1 MVEGLGSVGRLHCI
15 IAGLV
20 LSAKISVGISHVCW
34 RKFLLHPY
42 FWLGQGDQ
50 PGYVLAGNIYS
61 LFRNPFVYGW
71 FSIAQTPFSSTL
83 PDYMR
88 LIFSIKRKKYN
99 SMISFFFSIDYAPS
113 VHGEWSTGSRKQLA
127 LQQSIEDDSFSRPV
141 PENRKG
147 CRLFINLVRR
157 HSG

>member
-15 IAGLV
+15 TAGLV

-34 RKFLLHPY
+34 RKILLHPY
-42 FWLGQGDQ
+42 FWLGQDDQ

-61 LFRNPFVYGW
+61 LFRGPFIYGW

-99 SMISFFFSIDYAPS
+99 SIISFFFSIDYAPS
-113 VHGEWSTGSRKQLA
+113 VHGEWSTGPRKKLA
-127 LQQSIEDDSFSRPV
+127 LQLSIEDDSFSRPV

-147 CRLFINLVRR
+147 CRLYINLVCR
-157 HSG
+157 HSR